1 MTTEKKYVDA
11 FKRFD
16 LSQKKKKEKKKPPCI
31 GVNNILKDKPRL
43 FLSQMICDNCVPSIK
58 END

>member
-1 MTTEKKYVDA
+1 MTTEKKILMLLKGLT
-11 FKRFD
+11 F
-16 LSQKKKKEKKKPPCI
+16 LNKKKEKHPPCI
-31 GVNNILKDKPRL
+31 GENNILKDKPRL